1 MVGHEYGSSTGFIG
15 VTGYSTGGVPI
26 DDNRT
31 PADYNCVKYRGGR
44 RSYRKSK
51 GRKNRKSHRAH
62 RKSHRAHRKSRKQR
76 GGSSG
81 NGGYG
86 FVLDNQYT
94 GKFYDSLVK
103 GPCPTPQ
110 RGGAYPPQ
118 IFQHKMSYNALTDAV
133 STNSAHYANRGAN
146 PSYCGGRRSK
156 KVKGR
161 KHRKH

>member
-15 VTGYSTGGVPI
+15 ITGYSTGGVPI

-44 RSYRKSK
+44 RSRKS
-51 GRKNRKSHRAH
+51 RKSH
-62 RKSHRAHRKSRKQR
+62 RKSHRKSRKDRKSRKQR

-94 GKFYDSLVK
+94 GKFYDSLAR

-110 RGGAYPPQ
+110 RGGVYPAFDNQ
-118 IFQHKMSYNALTDAV
+118 AKLSYSVNNTSY
-133 STNSAHYANRGAN
+133 STPSAHFAVVARN

-161 KHRKH
+161 KHRKY

>member
-51 GRKNRKSHRAH
+51 GRKGRKSHRKS
-62 RKSHRAHRKSRKQR
+62 RKGRKSRKQR

-94 GKFYDSLVK
+94 GKFYDSLAR

-110 RGGAYPPQ
+110 RGGVYPVYPPQ

-146 PSYCGGRRSK
+146 PSYCGGTRRNK